1 MMFKSRHP
9 GLRGANE
16 APPSSS
22 RRGFLEDHRGKAG
35 IVDPRLNFSIS
46 PAALRCDISA
56 WPWEALQSQHLIPIC
71 GAQYCTAQRRVPMIA
86 SIERV
91 LNALFAPLA
100 RELNRMP
107 PSAFRYLV
115 GGL

>member
-1 MMFKSRHP
+1 
-9 GLRGANE
+9 
-16 APPSSS
+16 
-22 RRGFLEDHRGKAG
+22 
-35 IVDPRLNFSIS
+35 
-46 PAALRCDISA
+46 
-56 WPWEALQSQHLIPIC
+56 
-71 GAQYCTAQRRVPMIA
+71 MIA
-86 SIERV
+86 TIERV

>member
-1 MMFKSRHP
+1 M
-9 GLRGANE
+9 
-16 APPSSS
+16 
-22 RRGFLEDHRGKAG
+22 
-35 IVDPRLNFSIS
+35 I
-46 PAALRCDISA
+46 
-56 WPWEALQSQHLIPIC
+56 
-71 GAQYCTAQRRVPMIA
+71 TA
-86 SIERV
+86 IERA